1 MRGQRGPEQGS
12 EGRRSGA
19 NTASQLWSLG
29 AVGWPPPVQWLCYSI
44 ITQPGVITEAKRRRF
59 PHSFRAGKP
68 PWGTPGA
75 AQAREMVRLKE
86 QVDGLSARLTASEE
100 DAAATRASMEAAQ
113 QREAR
118 CV

>member
-1 MRGQRGPEQGS
+1 
-12 EGRRSGA
+12 
-19 NTASQLWSLG
+19 
-29 AVGWPPPVQWLCYSI
+29 
-44 ITQPGVITEAKRRRF
+44 
-59 PHSFRAGKP
+59 
-68 PWGTPGA
+68 
-75 AQAREMVRLKE
+75 MVRLKE